1 MSYSSPKSYLYVPN
15 NALLKSGAFNYIAMH
30 FGLEKLDIN
39 THLYTSTE
47 LKKSFPGRILEVI
60 PIHHKQI
67 KAKSHYNIIAKNYPL
82 SVAELKKK
90 YHLQEG
96 GTDYLIFTRSVS
108 GMEILLGKEQK

>member
-1 MSYSSPKSYLYVPN
+1 MY
-15 NALLKSGAFNYIAMH
+15 

-39 THLYTSTE
+39 THLYTSAE
-47 LKKSFPGRILEVI
+47 LKKPFPGRILEVA

-108 GMEILLGKEQK
+108 GMEMLLGKEQK